1 MKKRFII
8 LSLCTLIGLSGCNN
22 NTSSS
27 SIQTS
32 SSSSIIETIIGVDI
46 AGPKTCIVGKT
57 IRLVADVLMSLLP
70 VLKTLLCLK
79 QLQ

>member
-27 SIQTS
+27 SFQTS

-46 AGPKTCIVGKT
+46 AGDRKSV
-57 IRLVADVLMSLLP
+57 V
-70 VLKTLLCLK
+70 
-79 QLQ
+79 